1 MVEGEC
7 MRVLMTGGTG
17 VIGGAVG
24 KRLVASGHELVILT
38 RNPERA
44 KAGSPMLAAA
54 RCFRWNPEEAPP
66 PSEAFAGVDAVIHL
80 AGEPVAAGRW
90 TEEQK
95 RRIRDSRVLGTRHL
109 IEGMAAVKE
118 AKPLQLIAASAV
130 GFYGDRGDELLD
142 ETSQPG
148 TSYLSEVC
156 QEWEEESRCASLGGT
171 RVVLLRIGVVLS
183 PTGGALEKM
192 LLPFKLGLGGR
203 LGNGRQ
209 WFPWIH
215 LADIVGLIEFALANP
230 TLAGPVNGVAPGIV
244 TNEAFTRILAATLH
258 RPVFLPVPEFALRL
272 MTGEMAAVVLAS
284 QRVTPAAAL
293 AAGYAFRF
301 PTLESALRD
310 LLVGKG

>member
-1 MVEGEC
+1 
-7 MRVLMTGGTG
+7 MRVLMTGATG
-17 VIGGAVG
+17 VIGGAVAE
-24 KRLVASGHELVILT
+24 RLAEGGHELVVLT

-44 KAGSPMLAAA
+44 RGGSPVLAAA
-54 RCFRWNPEEAPP
+54 RRYRWNPEEAPP
-66 PSEAFAGVDAVIHL
+66 PAEAFAGVDAVIHL

-109 IEGMAAVKE
+109 VEGMALVKD
-118 AKPLQLIAASAV
+118 AKPPQLIAASAV
-130 GFYGDRGDELLD
+130 GFYGDRGEELLD
-142 ETSQPG
+142 EASPPG

-156 QEWEEESRCASLGGT
+156 REWEEESRRASQFGS

-192 LLPFKLGLGGR
+192 FLPFKLGLGGR
-203 LGNGRQ
+203 LGSGRQ

-244 TNEAFTRILAATLH
+244 TNEAFTRILAATLN

-293 AAGYAFRF
+293 AAGYGFRF
-301 PTLESALRD
+301 PSLESALRD
-310 LLVGKG
+310 LLVSPTRG

>member
-1 MVEGEC
+1 

-17 VIGGAVG
+17 VIGGAVAE
-24 KRLVASGHELVILT
+24 RLAASGHQLVILT

-44 KAGSPMLAAA
+44 GAGKPFLTAA
-54 RCFRWNPEEAPP
+54 RRYRWNPEEAPP
-66 PSEAFAGVDAVIHL
+66 PREAFEGVDAVIHL

-109 IEGMAAVKE
+109 VEGMAAMKE
-118 AKPLQLIAASAV
+118 ARPPQLIAASAV
-130 GFYGDRGDELLD
+130 GFYGDRGEELLD
-142 ETSQPG
+142 ESSRPG
-148 TSYLSEVC
+148 TGYLSEVC
-156 QEWEEESRCASLGGT
+156 QQWEAESMRAAVSGS

-209 WFPWIH
+209 WFPWVH
-215 LADIVGLIEFALANP
+215 LVDIVGLIEFALNNQ
-230 TLAGPVNGVAPGIV
+230 TISGPVNGVAPGIV

-272 MTGEMAAVVLAS
+272 LTGEMAAVVLAS
-284 QRVTPAAAL
+284 QRVAPAVPL
-293 AAGYAFRF
+293 AGGYAFRF
-301 PTLESALRD
+301 PSLESALRD
-310 LLVGKG
+310 LLVSPTSGEG

>member
-1 MVEGEC
+1 

-17 VIGGAVG
+17 VIGGAVA

-44 KAGSPMLAAA
+44 KAGSPILAAA
-54 RCFRWNPEEAPP
+54 RCFPWNPEEAPP

-109 IEGMAAVKE
+109 VEGMAAAKE
-118 AKPLQLIAASAV
+118 AKPLHLIAASAV
-130 GFYGDRGDELLD
+130 GFYGDRGDDLLD
-142 ETSQPG
+142 ESSQPG

-156 QEWEEESRCASLGGT
+156 QEWEAEYRRAESAGI
-171 RVVLLRIGVVLS
+171 RVAMIRIGVVLS
-183 PTGGALEKM
+183 REGGALEKM

-203 LGNGRQ
+203 LGSGQQ

-215 LADIVGLIEFALANP
+215 IDDIVGLFETAILNSQ
-230 TLAGPVNGVAPGIV
+230 LSGVLNGAAPESV
-244 TNEAFTRILAATLH
+244 TNEQFTRSLAAALH
-258 RPVFLPVPEFALRL
+258 RPVFLPVPTPAIRL
-272 MTGEMAAVVLAS
+272 LVGEMAAVVLAS
-284 QRVTPAAAL
+284 QRVVPGVAL
-293 AAGYAFRF
+293 SAGYRFRF
-301 PTLESALRD
+301 PQIDSALRD
-310 LLVGKG
+310 LLEKR